1 MLRYITS
8 GESHGKCLTAI
19 IEGIPSNVKLNI
31 DEINLEM
38 KKRQSGYGR
47 GGRMKIES
55 DKVEILSGVRGGVT
69 IGSPI
74 SIQIA
79 NKDYENWTKYMDPV
93 GNIDNDSKKVSH
105 VRPGHADL
113 VGTLKYDF
121 DDARNVLERS
131 SARETASRVAVGAIC
146 KQLLKKFNIE
156 FISHVTQIGEAKI
169 DDIKDFEYIKDNVD
183 ISPVRCIDKNI
194 EKLMINEIDK
204 AKENKD
210 TLGGVIEVR
219 VKNVPPGLGSYVHFD
234 KKIDAHL
241 AMNLMGIQAIKG
253 VEIGIGFD
261 VSSSMGSEVM
271 DEIYYDEDCGIHRK
285 TNRLGGIEG
294 GMTTGDDII
303 IRCAMK
309 PIPTLYKPLN
319 SINID
324 TLENYKATVER
335 SDTCAVP
342 ACSVVCENV
351 VAFVILQFFLEK
363 FGKDNIKDI
372 KRNYDSYI
380 ERLGERGWKNL

>member
-8 GESHGKCLTAI
+8 GESHGKCLTSI
-19 IEGIPSNVKLNI
+19 LEGIPANVLVDI
-31 DEINLEM
+31 DEINLEI

-55 DKVEILSGVRGGVT
+55 DKVEILSGMRGKVT

-74 SIQIA
+74 AIQIM
-79 NKDYENWTKYMDPV
+79 NRDYENWTKYMNPV
-93 GNIDNDSKKVSH
+93 DDIDRETKKVNN

-113 VGTLKYDF
+113 VGALKYDF

-131 SARETASRVAVGAIC
+131 SARETASRVAVGALC
-146 KQLLKKFNIE
+146 KQVLKQFNIE
-156 FISHVTQIGEAKI
+156 FASHIVKIGDAEIDKI
-169 DDIKDFEYIKDNVD
+169 YDFNYIKDNVD
-183 ISPVRCIDKNI
+183 SSEVRCVDKNI
-194 EKLMINEIDK
+194 EKLMIKEIDF

-210 TLGGVIEVR
+210 TLGGIVEIR
-219 VKNVPPGLGSYVHFD
+219 VKNVPPGLGSYIHYD
-234 KKIDAHL
+234 KKIDAHI
-241 AMNLMGIQAIKG
+241 AMNIMSIQAIKG
-253 VEIGIGFD
+253 VEIGIGFE
-261 VSSSMGSEVM
+261 VASNKGSDVM
-271 DEIYYDEDCGIHRK
+271 DEIFYNKEKGIYRE

-294 GMTTGDDII
+294 GMTTGDEIL

-309 PIPTLYKPLN
+309 PIPTLYRPLN
-319 SINID
+319 SINMN

-342 ACSVVCENV
+342 ACSIVCENV

-363 FGKDNIKDI
+363 FGKDNIEDI
-372 KRNYDSYI
+372 KKSYI
-380 ERLGERGWKNL
+380 SYMNRLGDRGWKNL